1 MSRTDIL
8 RREREK
14 IMAQLSTDRANRAK
28 LLAALMDI
36 DDEIEELAR
45 AQKRQPIINQ
55 KSKTA

>member
-1 MSRTDIL
+1 LSRTDIL